1 MTNPSPAYV
10 EGATVLSQERLTDDI
25 YRLTVATTTGGAPGQ
40 FYMVRGWDHEP
51 LLARPISIH
60 STDGNTVSFLY
71 QVRGWGTDL
80 LARLVNGNKVAL
92 IGPLGHGFR
101 TGDLRGRIAIV
112 TGGIGIAP
120 MFCLARTLPPG
131 DVTVIAGFK
140 NRPYAVVQLLDLG
153 VDVRVATEDGGDG
166 TKGFCTEIFDP
177 HVYDTVV
184 TCGPMPMM
192 ARVAHLCAE
201 AGVPC
206 QASLEAH
213 MACGVGACLVCSC
226 PTVLGNKRVCADGP
240 VFDSAEVV
248 WDA

>member
-1 MTNPSPAYV
+1 MTSSSPAYV
-10 EGATVLSQERLTDDI
+10 EGATVLSQERLTEDV
-25 YRLTVATTTGGAPGQ
+25 YRLTVATTTGGTPGQ
-40 FYMVRGWDHEP
+40 FYMLRAWEREP
-51 LLARPISIH
+51 LLARPISVHNVEEDI
-60 STDGNTVSFLY
+60 VSFLY
-71 QVRGWGTDL
+71 QVRGRGTEL
-80 LARLVNGNKVAL
+80 LARLEQGGKVAL
-92 IGPLGHGFR
+92 SGPLGHGFR
-101 TGDLRGRIAIV
+101 TEGLRGRIAIV

-131 DVTVIAGFK
+131 DVTVIAGF
-140 NRPYAVVQLLDLG
+140 RSHPYAVAQLVDLS
-153 VDVRVATEDGGDG
+153 VDVRVTTEDGCNG
-166 TKGFCTEIFDP
+166 TRGFCTAIFDP

-226 PTVLGNKRVCADGP
+226 ATVLGNQRVCADGP
-240 VFDSAEVV
+240 VFDATKVV
-248 WDA
+248 WHA